1 MSKYLISAVLLL
13 SLGTLKTGV
22 VGDVISSTENPA
34 DTSTYNSYTLNPSPI
49 VKTKTVEVVVT
60 AYSSREIETDDTPFI
75 TASGSTVRSGVVAAN
90 WLPLGTQVK
99 IPEIFGDTVFTVED
113 RMHKRNANKLDIW
126 FPSTEEA
133 LRFGVRK
140 ARVEIL

>member
-22 VGDVISSTENPA
+22 VGDVINSTENPVGVP
-34 DTSTYNSYTLNPSPI
+34 TYSSSILNPSPI
-49 VKTKTVEVVVT
+49 TKTKTVEVVVT
-60 AYSSREIETDDTPFI
+60 AYSSREIETDSTPLI

-140 ARVEIL
+140 VRVEIL